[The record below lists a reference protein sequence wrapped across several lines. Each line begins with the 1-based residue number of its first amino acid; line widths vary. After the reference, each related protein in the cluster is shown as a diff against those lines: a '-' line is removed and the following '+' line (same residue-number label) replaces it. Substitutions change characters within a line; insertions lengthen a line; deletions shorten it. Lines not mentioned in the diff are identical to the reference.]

1 MTRGLVSMWVWA
13 AVAVVGLVAGP
24 AVAQTTGGALVVGRA
39 VSGTFADGAE
49 PVLYTVEAG
58 EDTFLSGEVQQISVD
73 VAVRILDPKGEVI
86 GRVDGPDRGPERF
99 SRRLRQAGTYQIEV
113 APFEGATGDYTITIL
128 RLEPV
133 EKDPR
138 KLTDQLLSPY
148 AGTDRPGAAVQVWR
162 DGQTVYAA
170 AYGMAN
176 LAYGIPFTTNTR
188 TNIGSTSKQFT
199 AFAIMLQAQR
209 GALSLDDD
217 IRKHIPELPEFDET
231 ITVRHLITHTSG
243 LREFLNL
250 LRMTGRRLDHGDWI
264 DRAELIDIVRRQPAL
279 QNAPGAEFNYNNTAF
294 GLAAVIVERTSG
306 QPFHEFLRK
315 NVFEPL
321 DMTRSMVRPDPE
333 QIVPESSEGY
343 TPGAGGYRQIGDLG
357 GAVGAGGIYT
367 TVEDLQRWVQN
378 YADPQV
384 GSAETVKEM
393 MTPFVLTNG
402 KETGYGYGLFVDEQ
416 RGLTRVQHGGADV
429 AHRSMLVY
437 YPEINA
443 GLTVQSNDA
452 TFSSN
457 VAFELAEAFFGDA
470 MEPVPDPNAASGEA
484 FDPASFDA
492 EDFDPFVGRYALDE
506 APAFILTF
514 TREGE
519 TFYTQ
524 ATGQPRIQIVPTSPT
539 SFRLLGVEAS
549 VTFLQNDD
557 DEVTGLTLFQ
567 NGERHATR
575 LAGEAEARWDP
586 TPDDL
591 EAFAGRY
598 FSEELETY
606 YTIAVEEGALVVQHR
621 RLDEFR
627 LRPGEPDRFAGG
639 GFTFAFERD
648 RNRQVIGFYL
658 ANGRTRDV
666 RFERVR

>member
-1 MTRGLVSMWVWA
+1 MTRGVMSVWA

-24 AVAQTTGGALVVGRA
+24 AVAQTTGGALAVGRA

-49 PVLYTVEAG
+49 PVLYTFEAG
-58 EDTFLSGEVQQISVD
+58 EDTFLFGEVQQISVD
-73 VAVRILDPKGEVI
+73 VVIRILDAKGEAI
-86 GRVDGPDRGPERF
+86 GRFDGPDRGPERF
-99 SRRLRQAGTYQIEV
+99 SRRLRQAGAYQIEV
-113 APFEGATGDYTITIL
+113 APFEGATGDYAITIL

-138 KLTDQLLSPY
+138 RLTDQLLSPY
-148 AGTDRPGAAVQVWR
+148 AGNDRPGAAVQVWR

-176 LAYGIPFTTNTR
+176 LAYGVPFTTNTR

-378 YADPQV
+378 YANPHV
-384 GSAETVKEM
+384 GSAEIVKEM
-393 MTPFVLTNG
+393 MTPFVMTNG

-416 RGLTRVQHGGADV
+416 RGLKRVHHGGADV

-470 MEPVPDPNAASGEA
+470 MEPVPDPDAEAASGEA

-492 EDFDPFVGRYALDE
+492 EDFDAFVGRYSLDE

-524 ATGQPRIQIVPTSPT
+524 ATGQPRIEVVPTSPT

-575 LAGEAEARWDP
+575 LAGEAEARWEP
-586 TPDDL
+586 TADDL